1 MDISKLNPKAVIE
14 RYRIINKG
22 KATIKANAEK
32 IAAIKKERSTKL
44 NRLAIYL
51 LGGKPVSG
59 KIIIMF
65 FHILSYR
72 DAIYDLKKK
81 GYEFKSRTIIRDGIQ
96 HEVWWLSM
104 FTEEFMR
111 ISDGSIW

>member
-1 MDISKLNPKAVIE
+1 MDITNTNAEAVIE
-14 RYRIINKG
+14 RNRIINEG
-22 KATIKANAEK
+22 WSTINGNAEK
-32 IAAIKKERSTKL
+32 IAAIKEERSTKL
-44 NRLAIYL
+44 NKLAIYL
-51 LGGKPVSG
+51 LEGKPVSG
-59 KIIIMF
+59 RTMIEN

-81 GYEFKSRTIIRDGIQ
+81 GYEFKSRTLTHDGIQ

-111 ISDGSIW
+111 QRDCTIW

>member
-1 MDISKLNPKAVIE
+1 MDISKLYPKVLTD
-14 RYRIINKG
+14 RQRIVREG
-22 KATIKANAEK
+22 WETIDANAEK
-32 IAAIKKERSTKL
+32 IAAIEEERSTKL

-51 LGGKPVSG
+51 LDGKPISG
-59 KIIIMF
+59 RIMIEE

-111 ISDGSIW
+111 ERERSIW